1 MSSARASATK
11 VTEMAMTILQNTEC
25 ARPTETRA
33 RLTDPA
39 SGPGDWRLA
48 PPVLTGG
55 GVTLRELRTA
65 DAPALLEMLTTEE
78 VAQFISPPPTTID
91 GFERFIA
98 WVHQER
104 AAGRYL
110 CLAVVPKG
118 MDTAVGLFQ
127 VRQLD
132 PQFGIAEWGFA
143 LGRPFW
149 GTGVFVTSARLVIEF
164 AFEHIGVFRLEARAA
179 VANGRGNGALAK
191 LGAVKE
197 GVLRRS
203 FVRNGRPF
211 DQTLWS
217 IVREDWRRAKAVWG
231 SVIH

>member
-1 MSSARASATK
+1 
-11 VTEMAMTILQNTEC
+11 MTILQN
-25 ARPTETRA
+25 ARPQLREVHVRTEP
-33 RLTDPA
+33 PA
-39 SGPGDWRLA
+39 AVTTDWRRTV
-48 PPVLTGG
+48 PVLTGR
-55 GVTLRELRTA
+55 GVTLRDLRMS
-65 DAPALLEMLTTEE
+65 DAPALLELLTTEE
-78 VAQFISPPPTTID
+78 VARFISPPPTSLD

-110 CLAVVPKG
+110 CFAVVPDG

-132 PQFGIAEWGFA
+132 PQFGTAEWGFA
-143 LGRPFW
+143 LGKPFW
-149 GTGVFVTSARLVIEF
+149 GTGLFTAAARLTVDF
-164 AFEHIGVFRLEARAA
+164 AFEEIGVFRLEARAA

-191 LGAVKE
+191 IGAVKE

-203 FVRNGRPF
+203 FIRDGRQF
-211 DQTLWS
+211 DQALWS